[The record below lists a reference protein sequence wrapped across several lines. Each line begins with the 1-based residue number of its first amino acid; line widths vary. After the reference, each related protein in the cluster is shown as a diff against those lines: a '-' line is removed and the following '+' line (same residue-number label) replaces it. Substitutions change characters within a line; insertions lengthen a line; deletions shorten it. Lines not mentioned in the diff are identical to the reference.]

1 MYCLKKSWTY
11 LKLSISLMVIF
22 SLNLPILPNQIPIK
36 FSSQAS
42 SNTASKNNTDIDKTI
57 YFEAINNTQFVA
69 KTKAYHAEIA
79 ANKIT
84 LSLNNQENPNKP
96 IQINFINSNAQS
108 ELVAENPLLG
118 KSNYFIGNDEKNWQT
133 QVKHYKQVQA
143 KSVYPGIDLN
153 YYGNNGQLEYDF
165 LVSPKTNPQQI
176 KLSYS
181 GMEKLALAD
190 NGDLV
195 LTVANETIR
204 QHKPIVYQVINNS
217 KQFVDCNYLITDN
230 TVSFNL
236 ANYDPNHTLVIDPVI
251 SYATYIGGDGQD
263 AISLNFTD
271 SAGNFYLVGNS
282 RSSNFPLV
290 NPVQNRFK
298 GSGELIVVKLNP
310 NGQILYSTYVGGKNE
325 ERPLRM
331 VVDNSG
337 NIYVIG
343 ATNSRDLP
351 LKNALQDVYT
361 KTRLETFFV
370 IKLDANGGLVYSTYL
385 GGGGEVLDP
394 FRFVVD
400 DNGNF
405 IMLGTTNFREF
416 KLLNAFQTL
425 YGNRDGVATN
435 VSDLFLTKL
444 NSNGGA
450 IFSTYLGGIGNEEI
464 AGLSL
469 DPLGNIYVA
478 GTTESKT
485 FPKRNAIQK
494 KFAGGTDGFVTKF
507 SPRGEVIYSTFLGGS
522 GFDDIRNFVVDT
534 IGNITLTG
542 KTGSPNFPIQNAFQ
556 SVLGGNDD
564 VFITKLSDQ
573 GAIIFST
580 YFGGNDREL
589 TSNLDLKVTLDN
601 ANNLLLSGTTFSS
614 NFPMVGNS
622 FQSTYGQA
630 GDIFLAKI
638 SMLGQPIFT
647 TYLGGQRVETVLRI
661 ISDANGNIYL
671 LGESNSPNFP
681 LRNAFQSVQRGDKTL
696 VVAKFATD
704 GSLVYS
710 TYLGGQLMQEVGN
723 FTADSLGNTYVMGRT
738 KSIDFPTRNAFQP
751 MSGGGFGAFFDVFV
765 TKFGASG
772 DVIYSTYLGGSQD
785 ENNQSLGFSFVDP
798 SGQVYLVGTTSSTD
812 FPTRNAL
819 QTSLSGA
826 TDIYITSF
834 DPQGRAISSS
844 YFGGNGMDRETNVV
858 ITNTGIIYLTGVTES
873 TNFPTLNG
881 AQSSFGGGGQDG
893 FFAVINP

>member
-11 LKLSISLMVIF
+11 LKLSISLMIVF
-22 SLNLPILPNQIPIK
+22 SLNLPILPNQIPVK

-42 SNTASKNNTDIDKTI
+42 SNIASNNNTDIDKSV
-57 YFEAINNTQFVA
+57 YFEAINNTQFIA
-69 KTKAYHAEIA
+69 KTKSDQAEIE
-79 ANKIT
+79 ANKIN
-84 LSLNNQENPNKP
+84 LSLNSQENPNKQ

-133 QVKHYKQVQA
+133 QVKHYKQIQA

-153 YYGNNGQLEYDF
+153 YYGSNGQLEYDF

-190 NGDLV
+190 NGDLI
-195 LTVANETIR
+195 LTTANETIR

-217 KQFVDCNYLITDN
+217 KQFVDCSYLIVEN

-263 AISLNFTD
+263 AVSLNFTD

-282 RSSNFPLV
+282 RSSNFPLI

-298 GSGELIVVKLNP
+298 GSGELTIVKLNP
-310 NGQILYSTYVGGKNE
+310 SGQIVYSTYVGGKNE

-343 ATNSRDLP
+343 ATNSRNLP
-351 LKNALQDVYT
+351 LKNAFQDTYT

-370 IKLDANGGLVYSTYL
+370 VKLDASGNLIYSTYL

-394 FRFVVD
+394 FRFLVD

-405 IMLGTTNFREF
+405 IMVGSTNFREF
-416 KLLNAFQTL
+416 RLLNAFQTL
-425 YGNRDGVATN
+425 YGNREDIRGN
-435 VSDLFLTKL
+435 VSDLFVTKL
-444 NSNGGA
+444 NSNGNA
-450 IFSTYLGGIGNEEI
+450 IFSTYLGGVGNEEA
-464 AGLSL
+464 AGLTL
-469 DPLGNIYVA
+469 DPLGNIYIA

-485 FPKRNAIQK
+485 FPKRKASQK
-494 KFAGGTDGFVTKF
+494 KFAGGTDGFITKF

-522 GFDDIRNFVVDT
+522 GFDDIRNFIVDT
-534 IGNITLTG
+534 TGNITLVG
-542 KTGSPNFPIQNAFQ
+542 KTGSANFPVQNAFQ
-556 SVLGGNDD
+556 PIFGGSDD
-564 VFITKLSDQ
+564 VYITKLNDQ

-580 YFGGNDREL
+580 YLGGSDKEL
-589 TSNLDLKVTLDN
+589 NSNLDLRVVLDN
-601 ANNLLLSGTTFSS
+601 ANNLLLTGTTFSS
-614 NFPMVGNS
+614 NFPIVGNS
-622 FQSTYGQA
+622 FQPTYGQA

-638 SMLGQPIFT
+638 NMLGQPIFT
-647 TYLGGQRVETVLRI
+647 TYLGGQGLETILRAT
-661 ISDANGNIYL
+661 SDANGNVYL
-671 LGESNSPNFP
+671 LGETNSQNLP
-681 LRNAFQSVQRGDKTL
+681 LKNAFQSNQRGDKTL

-704 GSLVYS
+704 GSLVFS
-710 TYLGGQLMQEVGN
+710 TYLGGQLMQEVAN
-723 FTADSLGNTYVMGRT
+723 FTSDSLGNAYVIGRT

-751 MSGGGFGAFFDVFV
+751 MSGGGFGAFFDAFV
-765 TKFGASG
+765 TKFGANG
-772 DVIYSTYLGGSQD
+772 NVVYSTFLGGSAD
-785 ENNQSLGFSFVDP
+785 ENDQSLGFSFVDP
-798 SGQVYLVGTTSSTD
+798 NGQVYLVGTTASPD

-826 TDIYITSF
+826 TDIYIANF
-834 DPQGRAISSS
+834 DTQGRMISSS
-844 YFGGNGMDRETNVV
+844 YFGGNGMDRETSVV